1 MVAAKYAR
9 PALARRNLETLV
21 AATLEASCLGR
32 RTVDRGAAAGD
43 PADAAA
49 MDEMAATS
57 LATYRDLVYGHD
69 RFVEFFRA
77 ITPTNEIAMLNVGSR
92 PASRTRSDAIED
104 LRAIPWVFGWTQ
116 CRLMLPAWFGAGT
129 AVERFVGED
138 ERRADLLASMYRD
151 WPFFTTI
158 VNNMGMVLVKSDL
171 EIGRR
176 YAEALVDDPDLRHDV
191 FSRIAAEHARTLRW
205 HHRITGSADPLADNP
220 LLARSLRNRYPYL
233 DPLHVM
239 QVDLL
244 RRYRD
249 GDHDELVARGIQL
262 TINAIA
268 TGIRNSG

>member
-1 MVAAKYAR
+1 
-9 PALARRNLETLV
+9 
-21 AATLEASCLGR
+21 
-32 RTVDRGAAAGD
+32 
-43 PADAAA
+43 
-49 MDEMAATS
+49 
-57 LATYRDLVYGHD
+57 
-69 RFVEFFRA
+69 
-77 ITPTNEIAMLNVGSR
+77 MLNVGSR

-116 CRLMLPAWFGAGT
+116 CRLMLPAWYGAGT
-129 AVERFVGED
+129 AFERFVDGRAE
-138 ERRADLLASMYRD
+138 RADLLAGMYRS

-158 VNNMGMVLVKSDL
+158 VNNMGMVLAKSDVQ
-171 EIGRR
+171 IGRR
-176 YAEALVDDPDLRHDV
+176 YAEVLVDDAELRRTV
-191 FSRIAAEHARTLRW
+191 FGRIVDEHERTLGW
-205 HHRITGSADPLADNP
+205 HRRITGSADPLADNP

-249 GDHDELVARGIQL
+249 GDHDELVERGIQL